1 MEELC
6 LFQVKDFTQIILHI
20 LNKNHLNIY
29 KKRPNASKT
38 NIFTCLPKTCAFGF
52 FAVLKELPL
61 YMSIHQPSTF

>member
-1 MEELC
+1 M
-6 LFQVKDFTQIILHI
+6 ILH
-20 LNKNHLNIY
+20 KNQRNIY